1 MSVSQ
6 IKERILADAEKES
19 GAIIKE
25 ANEKAEKLLAD
36 ASLRAQTLREETER
50 EVAEKCKN
58 IKEKREADARLEG
71 AKILLGE
78 KRKVINAVYDEA
90 LSRLLELS
98 EEDTLHLAERL
109 LISYAE
115 CGDEVVFAENFR
127 WKEGVKLLPIVKTLG
142 LTFAKETEKL
152 SGGMFLRGK
161 SSDKDLTYGTLLT
174 ADREEYQADLAR
186 AVFK

>member
-6 IKERILADAEKES
+6 VKERILADAEKES
-19 GAIIKE
+19 SAIIKE

-50 EVAEKCKN
+50 EVSEKCKN

-78 KRKVINAVYDEA
+78 KRKVVNAVYDEA
-90 LSRLLELS
+90 LGRLLELS

-142 LTFAKETEKL
+142 LTFAKEMEKL

-161 SSDKDLTYGTLLT
+161 SSDKDLTYEALLT

-186 AVFK
+186 DIFK